1 MEAGQTISLVPPQ
14 LLISWKAHLDSVADI
29 LYVDSLQLVISAGQD
44 RDVKAWKLSGDA
56 IGTDGPAEAQSC
68 TMALPGPDP
77 VRTQAGINLISHGVG
92 VSDHSSCLSSNSITR
107 CESVQLSIQ
116 QSVHPLIH
124 SSAQHYLPL
133 HIRSY
138 I

>member
-1 MEAGQTISLVPPQ
+1 MPPQ
-14 LLISWKAHLDSVADI
+14 LLTTWKAHLDSVADI
-29 LYVDSLQLVISAGQD
+29 LYADSLQLVISAGQD

-68 TMALPGPDP
+68 PMAFPDPDP
-77 VRTQAGINLISHGVG
+77 VRTQAGINLISHEVG
-92 VSDHSSCLSSNSITR
+92 VLDHSNCLSSDSITR

-124 SSAQHYLPL
+124 SPAQHYLPL